1 MVDGVGKNNLP
12 KQVDTKT
19 VGQEMAKGGSI
30 GGLKD
35 SIGNLLGKS
44 DKTKTSAE
52 DKPMKGLGIE
62 HNDEN
67 TNKTESGNGKVS
79 GMVDYT
85 VSGAADYIVSGE
97 VSGMVEYTASGTV
110 MGEVDYQGSVDYT
123 PTGTVGYSANGTV
136 MGEVDYQGSVDYTP
150 TGTVGYSASGNVENT
165 GMVDY
170 KLDGTIDYT
179 GSITGDVPA
188 DFTWEKWSNDY
199 LEDSGT
205 GTVGYSASG
214 NVENTGMVDYKLDGT
229 IDYLGPKE

>member
-19 VGQEMAKGGSI
+19 VGQEMAKGGFI

-123 PTGTVGYSANGTV
+123 PTGTVGYSA
-136 MGEVDYQGSVDYTP
+136 
-150 TGTVGYSASGNVENT
+150 
-165 GMVDY
+165 
-170 KLDGTIDYT
+170 
-179 GSITGDVPA
+179 
-188 DFTWEKWSNDY
+188 
-199 LEDSGT
+199 
-205 GTVGYSASG
+205 SG

>member
-1 MVDGVGKNNLP
+1 
-12 KQVDTKT
+12 
-19 VGQEMAKGGSI
+19 MAKGGFI

-67 TNKTESGNGKVS
+67 TNKTEAGNGKVS

-97 VSGMVEYTASGTV
+97 VSGMVEYTAS
-110 MGEVDYQGSVDYT
+110 
-123 PTGTVGYSANGTV
+123 GTV

>member
-19 VGQEMAKGGSI
+19 VGQEMAKGGFI

-79 GMVDYT
+79 GM
-85 VSGAADYIVSGE
+85 AE
-97 VSGMVEYTASGTV
+97 
-110 MGEVDYQGSVDYT
+110 
-123 PTGTVGYSANGTV
+123 
-136 MGEVDYQGSVDYTP
+136 
-150 TGTVGYSASGNVENT
+150 YSASGIVEGEV
-165 GMVDY
+165 GMAEYSGIQEYQADGEY
-170 KLDGTIDYT
+170 KQNSLLKNNQKKGNLM
-179 GSITGDVPA
+179 VP
-188 DFTWEKWSNDY
+188 FFI
-199 LEDSGT
+199 LCR
-205 GTVGYSASG
+205 
-214 NVENTGMVDYKLDGT
+214 
-229 IDYLGPKE
+229 